1 MFDQRG
7 AGKSTLPPNLINN
20 TTDFLISDMEKIRD
34 I

>member
-20 TTDFLISDMEKIRD
+20 TDFLISDMEKIRD